1 MDYSTDDMAIK
12 AQLKAQ
18 LGSGRRKASG
28 TVKGRK
34 QAERSAML
42 RPDDGRLSHRGETAQ
57 LNVAVEREWKAWL
70 ARAKHDH
77 GMALFEI
84 VERGLAL
91 VRTELEGKRNA

>member
-1 MDYSTDDMAIK
+1 MDYSADDTAIK

-18 LGSGRRKASG
+18 LGSDRRKASG

-34 QAERSAML
+34 QAERSAMR

-57 LNVAVEREWKAWL
+57 LNVGVEREWKAWL
-70 ARAKHDH
+70 AKAKQDH
-77 GMALFEI
+77 GMDLYEI

-91 VRTELEGKRNA
+91 VRAELEGKRNA